1 MAKETIYAKKG
12 LFGTTVFVDK
22 QGKFVGKSY
31 PNANSKVIR
40 DSKGR
45 VSGKSYG
52 SFGVNFF
59 SDKADD

>member
-1 MAKETIYAKKG
+1 MAKERLYAKKG

-31 PNANSKVIR
+31 SNSNSKLIR

-52 SFGVNFF
+52 NFGV
-59 SDKADD
+59 SISSEEHKD

>member
-1 MAKETIYAKKG
+1 MAKEKLYAKKG

-31 PNANSKVIR
+31 PNSNSKLIR

-45 VSGKSYG
+45 ISGKSYG
-52 SFGVNFF
+52 NFGVGF
-59 SDKADD
+59 SSNKDKD